1 MVSLAATS
9 DPPIRSVIHWPDV
22 QARAGSR
29 AVRRGSARAARS
41 ACPETK
47 RGFAAPSGIASGQE
61 VTPEEGSKRRASA
74 NTWRRGRGLE
84 KVEGAKLREARE
96 GAVPPFVWK
105 GDEALLGRDPERLLP
120 EARQLDPVDAASP
133 RVPRG
138 QDGDRRLVLPEK
150 LVERPAREGPH
161 LPERRLDLPEDLG
174 REVVF
179 EEGAENGVAL
189 VRVAKGRG
197 SLDEGHGVAHVIP
210 LFNDIAFTLSESRP
224 PRASAVPP

>member
-1 MVSLAATS
+1 E
-9 DPPIRSVIHWPDV
+9 PRHGF
-22 QARAGSR
+22 ARAHIGPPDPLGHPLARSPGAGGVARGQTRQRTGGEVGVSGDEEGLCR
-29 AVRRGSARAARS
+29 AVGHREWAGGDAR
-41 ACPETK
+41 
-47 RGFAAPSGIASGQE
+47 
-61 VTPEEGSKRRASA
+61 
-74 NTWRRGRGLE
+74 RGLE
-84 KVEGAKLREARE
+84 EVDERKLMEARE